1 MATDSLKQVSK
12 RLGSTRQ
19 QTRYSTR
26 RYAQN
31 LPIVEKSL
39 DRVGTLYTFRM
50 SFFVYTGSPSVY
62 LYVKFFPRFRSLEY
76 IGAGSA
82 GNG

>member
-1 MATDSLKQVSK
+1 MATDSLKQVGK
-12 RLGSTRQ
+12 RLG
-19 QTRYSTR
+19 QTKKQTQHSTR

-50 SFFVYTGSPSVY
+50 SFFIYTDSPSAY
-62 LYVKFFPRFRSLEY
+62 LTVKFFPRFRSLEY
-76 IGAGSA
+76 IGAG
-82 GNG
+82 NG